1 MTLSVSDV
9 DDSLCSFEIN
19 EIFASYPELHE
30 DFLEEGA
37 GLGQALND
45 EKRQQ
50 KEEDKAT
57 LRDLDAS
64 TEVHCEEKLVYEEG
78 GFSESTTEY
87 TTEEEERISETSD
100 LCVLA
105 EVRQDTGR
113 KMSSLS
119 QNEQHISKCVLNLK
133 IFQSMLQQAADSLCR
148 TEEKLDK
155 LEATEKQKKLLQE
168 IGMNQLSKQIC
179 QERHW
184 NRSDDTFQNTNNP
197 FSEVNT
203 FLWKAIGPP
212 SSDYIP
218 PLITHQAQG
227 VLGGDSFQAV
237 SKTAKE
243 MQAIQ
248 NEKWK
253 CFYEMSKGKNENN
266 LHDLGFSVV
275 KSLDDEMSLDR
286 EVKCWAGWLCLS
298 LLYSLAAKEM

>member
-1 MTLSVSDV
+1 M

-45 EKRQQ
+45 AKRQQ

-64 TEVHCEEKLVYEEG
+64 PEVHCEEKLVYEEG

-100 LCVLA
+100 LCMLA
-105 EVRQDTGR
+105 QVRQDTGR

-218 PLITHQAQG
+218 PLITHQTQG

-275 KSLDDEMSLDR
+275 KSLDDEMSLGH
-286 EVKCWAGWLCLS
+286 EVKCWAG
-298 LLYSLAAKEM
+298 